1 MPSVVKGLAG
11 DPLAWACLTL
21 ALGGLL
27 WHHEHHFQRL
37 TAWLFAASAAFLVL
51 AIPAWRGALAGLTL
65 TGAGLTILGIAALI
79 IFPAFHLQAIRAG
92 RAGRLSKLLA
102 KKGGKG
108 TPGGQVALLASGPAR
123 RNHHRRIGTPI
134 VAMCAGT
141 LAIVVIGAWRLLADA
156 AGRSA
161 AGAGQA
167 LLRSSAQISSGRA
180 AATVPAGSRPGI
192 LIAGVAALIV
202 VAMIMRSHDKR
213 KRRSG
218 SGRSA
223 RGSGT
228 PALGSGG
235 RS

>member
-1 MPSVVKGLAG
+1 MVKGLAG

-21 ALGGLL
+21 AFGGLL

-79 IFPAFHLQAIRAG
+79 IFPAFHLQAIRAAK
-92 RAGRLSKLLA
+92 AGRLSKLLA
-102 KKGGKG
+102 GKKGKRG
-108 TPGGQVALLASGPAR
+108 PGAQVALLSGGPPR
-123 RNHHRRIGTPI
+123 RNHHRRIGTP
-134 VAMCAGT
+134 VVSMCAGT
-141 LAIVVIGAWRLLADA
+141 LAIIVIGAWRLLAGA

-167 LLRSSAQISSGRA
+167 LLHSSAQISSGRA
-180 AATVPAGSRPGI
+180 AATVPAGNRPGI
-192 LIAGVAALIV
+192 LIAGLAVLIV
-202 VAMIMRSHDKR
+202 VALIMRKHDRR
-213 KRRSG
+213 KRG
-218 SGRSA
+218 SGR

-228 PALGSGG
+228 PALGGGG